1 MNDREKMILEKLD
14 AARNAYDKQNF
25 EKAIELYRELAALLK
40 DDPENLAVIHIEL
53 GWCYYQNKQ
62 YEQAIGMFREAL
74 RSESLNDL
82 QRFDLN
88 RLLGFSYEMLR
99 QPTKA
104 AHFLEKALE
113 IGIPE
118 KEKRFTYFELGKVLF
133 SDGHPIEAE
142 FYLSKAEKLFDE
154 SEKDYLVALKYYLG
168 FAEFFQKRYENAR
181 NQFDFIVQNAT
192 DNKIKA
198 GGYFGL
204 AHLHYQNKEFQ
215 ALVDICEKILVLD
228 EEFYDK
234 ESLGYFLASA
244 YAELNRKE
252 ELEAVLLEMERQY
265 PNGRFSTQYPR
276 LREALKSGF
285 DETELPK
292 N

>member
-1 MNDREKMILEKLD
+1 MSDQEKIILEKLD
-14 AARNAYDKQNF
+14 LARKAYEAGNF
-25 EKAIELYRELAALLK
+25 DEAIRLYRELEDLLK
-40 DDPENLAVIHIEL
+40 DDPENLVVIHIEL
-53 GWCYYQNKQ
+53 GWCFYQNKQ
-62 YEQAIGMFREAL
+62 YESAIEMFTGAL
-74 RSESLNDL
+74 KSDQLNNM
-82 QRFDLN
+82 QQFDLN

-99 QPTKA
+99 QHAKA

-113 IGIPE
+113 IEIPE
-118 KEKRFTYFELGKVLF
+118 KDKRFTYFELGKVLF

-142 FYLSKAEKLFDE
+142 FYLTKAEELFDE
-154 SEKDYLVALKYYLG
+154 GEQDYLVALKYYLG
-168 FAEFFQKRYENAR
+168 FVDFFQKRFEPAR
-181 NQFDFIVQNAT
+181 NHFDFIVQNAR
-192 DNKIKA
+192 DNKSKA

-204 AHLHYQNKEFQ
+204 AHLHYQNKDYQ
-215 ALVDICEKILVLD
+215 ALIDICEKILVLD
-228 EEFYDK
+228 EDFYDK

-244 YAELNRKE
+244 YAELGRKE

-285 DETELPK
+285 EEPDSPK